1 MHQKL
6 IFVISIAI
14 AVAALIGGGVIV
26 AFYGFTLPSWLL
38 ACELAV
44 FWAWPCSAVSRPSCP
59 RSCPSSKCG
68 RSQGAGLVCGGVL
81 AIWLPPQFI
90 ASAVFLALGIKLVWT
105 EACRLADAERQAEQA
120 PGTAIVRHAGEAVT
134 AELVRTGGNGTLAAR
149 ERHGDDAAAPAR
161 RRA

>member
-14 AVAALIGGGVIV
+14 AVAALVGGGVIV

-44 FWAWPCSAVSRPSCP
+44 FLGLAMLCGFSAIVPSVLP
-59 RSCPSSKCG
+59 FLKMRSV
-68 RSQGAGLVCGGVL
+68 QGAGLVCGGVL